1 MGGPVFG
8 FGGGRADVWEPEK
21 DVYWGTEANWVAAEE
36 TRIQPDKG
44 LELESP
50 LAAIQ
55 MGLIYV
61 NPEGP
66 GGVPEALLSAR
77 DIRETFARMG
87 MNDEETVA
95 LTVGGHTFGKES
107 ITPCSR
113 RHPHSSEAWALAS
126 ESGCIISPR
135 PFRESL
141 KLPSSPEVSQKREV
155 TSRRVISYLKQPS
168 LDVMPTHYSASAE
181 VASIPRRATLLDL
194 LCHRLQSLG
203 CPPLHPPEVWR
214 SPPRAVD
221 TTAPLVLHAA

>member
-1 MGGPVFG
+1 M
-8 FGGGRADVWEPEK
+8 
-21 DVYWGTEANWVAAEE
+21 
-36 TRIQPDKG
+36 
-44 LELESP
+44 
-50 LAAIQ
+50 
-55 MGLIYV
+55 
-61 NPEGP
+61 
-66 GGVPEALLSAR
+66 LLSRELILFVSAQFR
-77 DIRETFARMG
+77 TTRTDTPKRSSKKWLCPSIR
-87 MNDEETVA
+87 
-95 LTVGGHTFGKES
+95 
-107 ITPCSR
+107 
-113 RHPHSSEAWALAS
+113 SSERPHFRQGVNNSLLSEASSLLGGMVPLAS

-214 SPPRAVD
+214 SPPRAVG

>member
-1 MGGPVFG
+1 MTNSTPNPIPVLWISRKQFRQDFTDVVESG
-8 FGGGRADVWEPEK
+8 TDIICERAVSNDANGHAETEFEK
-21 DVYWGTEANWVAAEE
+21 MAVSQRVS
-36 TRIQPDKG
+36 G
-44 LELESP
+44 LQS
-50 LAAIQ
+50 
-55 MGLIYV
+55 
-61 NPEGP
+61 
-66 GGVPEALLSAR
+66 
-77 DIRETFARMG
+77 
-87 MNDEETVA
+87 
-95 LTVGGHTFGKES
+95 GHTFGKES